1 MPARVSIYVKIGLFL
16 VCLLVSKPAFGQ
28 NNVRFLSGQDT
39 KYSPIITSVPFLNFT
54 PDARAASLGDIGV
67 ATAPDESSVHW
78 NNAKLAFIDNK
89 IGASLS
95 YTPWLSKLVDDMYI
109 TYLTGYVKLQNIQT
123 ISFSLRYFNLGDIFL
138 TTENGTDAGTFM
150 PKDFALDLTYARKL
164 STHFSL
170 GGTMRFINSG
180 LSRSYQ
186 SNNSGSSAS
195 GYAMDLGVYYTH
207 PTAIRNGIGLAWGA
221 HLSNVGTKLTYSDK
235 QNENFI
241 PTNLRV
247 GTAVTW
253 DIDDVNSFVF
263 ALDLNKLLVP
273 SPPVYSTDEQGNV
286 VQDADGNPVIEKG
299 MDPNRSVI
307 NTLFTSFIDAPN
319 GFIEELEEISISP
332 GIQYWFN
339 DIFSV
344 QGGYH
349 HESVLKGNRKYYTFG
364 TGFRY
369 NIFGIDFAYLL
380 PLTRNHPLAQTLR
393 FSMYIKLGQS
403 GGSSK
408 PEVPVT
414 TSTIS
419 DEQY

>member
-1 MPARVSIYVKIGLFL
+1 
-16 VCLLVSKPAFGQ
+16 
-28 NNVRFLSGQDT
+28 
-39 KYSPIITSVPFLNFT
+39 
-54 PDARAASLGDIGV
+54 
-67 ATAPDESSVHW
+67 
-78 NNAKLAFIDNK
+78 
-89 IGASLS
+89 
-95 YTPWLSKLVDDMYI
+95 
-109 TYLTGYVKLQNIQT
+109 
-123 ISFSLRYFNLGDIFL
+123 
-138 TTENGTDAGTFM
+138 
-150 PKDFALDLTYARKL
+150 
-164 STHFSL
+164 
-170 GGTMRFINSG
+170 
-180 LSRSYQ
+180 
-186 SNNSGSSAS
+186 
-195 GYAMDLGVYYTH
+195 MDLGVYYTH